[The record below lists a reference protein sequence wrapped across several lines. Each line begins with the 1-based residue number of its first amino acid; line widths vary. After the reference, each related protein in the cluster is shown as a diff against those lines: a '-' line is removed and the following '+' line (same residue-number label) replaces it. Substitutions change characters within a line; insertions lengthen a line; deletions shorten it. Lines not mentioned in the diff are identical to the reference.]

1 MKLKAHHSSEPPL
14 EFMEY
19 NEDRSHTERQLEKQ
33 VEKDLC
39 LQDQVPQQKF
49 RQFKQ
54 IGLLQQVSTPWDH
67 EIGKEL

>member
-19 NEDRSHTERQLEKQ
+19 NEDRRPYRKIEKQ

-39 LQDQVPQQKF
+39 LQD
-49 RQFKQ
+49 
-54 IGLLQQVSTPWDH
+54 
-67 EIGKEL
+67 